1 MGGEISKV
9 KGKNNRIPPNFLRR
23 RLHDKRKRRR
33 FRRPTKQSTPSK
45 KELLSYAIEDDENLE
60 GSLGKSEYVI
70 KDIKKV
76 EANDDDQERVAK
88 LIQAIVQENDDK
100 EEEEEEERDHG
111 DVEGDDNHKDD
122 QRMIKRSYDDEGPGS
137 PSFRVYFTNNNNVE
151 DKKINEVMIG
161 NKKDVIKNTTPIAAT
176 NRPITLI
183 AATIPSTEVV
193 PVGKKVKKETK
204 RKSFKSALSKN
215 MLNVRSCYSTAL
227 SRHKHTHLLPGKA
240 PA

>member
-1 MGGEISKV
+1 MGGEISRV
-9 KGKNNRIPPNFLRR
+9 KGKNNMTPPNFLRR

-33 FRRPTKQSTPSK
+33 FHRPTKQSTPSK

-76 EANDDDQERVAK
+76 EANDDHQEKVAK
-88 LIQAIVQENDDK
+88 LIEAIVQEDDDD
-100 EEEEEEERDHG
+100 EEEEERDHG
-111 DVEGDDNHKDD
+111 DVEDDDNNKDD

-137 PSFRVYFTNNNNVE
+137 PSFRVYFINNNNVVE
-151 DKKINEVMIG
+151 DEKINEVIIG
-161 NKKDVIKNTTPIAAT
+161 NKDVIKNTTPIAAT
-176 NRPITLI
+176 NRPTTLI
-183 AATIPSTEVV
+183 AATISSTEVV

-215 MLNVRSCYSTAL
+215 MLNVRSCYS
-227 SRHKHTHLLPGKA
+227 RHKRTHILPGKA
-240 PA
+240 PAHNTFT

>member
-9 KGKNNRIPPNFLRR
+9 KGKNNRILPNFLRR

-33 FRRPTKQSTPSK
+33 FRWPTKQSTPSK
-45 KELLSYAIEDDENLE
+45 KELLSYAIEDDDNLE

-70 KDIKKV
+70 KDITKV

-88 LIQAIVQENDDK
+88 LIEAIVQENDDD
-100 EEEEEEERDHG
+100 EEEERDHG
-111 DVEGDDNHKDD
+111 DVEDDDNHKDD

-161 NKKDVIKNTTPIAAT
+161 NNKDAIKNTTPIAAT
-176 NRPITLI
+176 NRPTTRI

-215 MLNVRSCYSTAL
+215 MLNVRSCYSTAH
-227 SRHKHTHLLPGKA
+227 SRHKRTHLLPGKA
-240 PA
+240 PP

>member
-9 KGKNNRIPPNFLRR
+9 KGKNNRIPLNFLRR

-33 FRRPTKQSTPSK
+33 FHRPTKQSTLSK

-70 KDIKKV
+70 KDIIKV
-76 EANDDDQERVAK
+76 EANDDHQEKVAK
-88 LIQAIVQENDDK
+88 LIEAIVQEDDD
-100 EEEEEEERDHG
+100 EEEEERDHG
-111 DVEGDDNHKDD
+111 DVEDDDNNKDD

-137 PSFRVYFTNNNNVE
+137 PSFRVYFINNNNVVE
-151 DKKINEVMIG
+151 DEKINEVIIG
-161 NKKDVIKNTTPIAAT
+161 NKDVIKNTTPIAAT
-176 NRPITLI
+176 NRPTTLI
-183 AATIPSTEVV
+183 AAPISSTEVV

-215 MLNVRSCYSTAL
+215 MLNVRSCYSTAH
-227 SRHKHTHLLPGKA
+227 SRHKRTHLLPGKA